1 MQFKIAEVVRHPL
14 EKVYRTNRDHLV
26 DLVPYMPNVDS
37 IEILEAGETANGI
50 RRVYRWKVSGAVPLA
65 VRPFFNDKMLTYLDR
80 NEWFDDARRVDWRF
94 EIGMFAEAVSCH
106 GSNHFTA
113 GPAPDTTEIALTG
126 RLDIDLGKVRGV
138 PRFLHGLASTVE
150 NFVLENVRPNLV
162 AVAVAVGRFLD
173 AHPEI

>member
-65 VRPFFNDKMLTYLDR
+65 VRPFFSDKMLAYIDR

-94 EIGMFAEAVSCH
+94 EIGMFPEAVSCH
-106 GSNHFTA
+106 GSNYFTA
-113 GPAPDTTEIALTG
+113 ARAPDSTEIALTG
-126 RLDIDLGKVRGV
+126 HLDIDLAKVRGV

-150 NFVLENVRPNLV
+150 TFVIENVRPNLV
-162 AVAVAVGRFLD
+162 AVAVAVGKYLD